1 MIQRFLVQLLE
12 IVAGICLISMVT
24 VVSIG
29 VLDRFLLQVGLPWP
43 EEAARFLLIWLS
55 FLSAALAVTTKGH
68 YVVDLL
74 YRKLF
79 PDVRRQLF
87 VQGICHLLSM
97 LVAITLL
104 LKAGELVQRV
114 SWQLAPALE
123 FSMGWAYVS
132 IPAGLFF
139 VAFFYLVELLDV
151 VSGAKSGRV
160 STSPE

>member
-1 MIQRFLVQLLE
+1 MRHLRMIQRFLVQLLE

-97 LVAITLL
+97 LVAITL
-104 LKAGELVQRV
+104 
-114 SWQLAPALE
+114 
-123 FSMGWAYVS
+123 
-132 IPAGLFF
+132 
-139 VAFFYLVELLDV
+139 
-151 VSGAKSGRV
+151 
-160 STSPE
+160 